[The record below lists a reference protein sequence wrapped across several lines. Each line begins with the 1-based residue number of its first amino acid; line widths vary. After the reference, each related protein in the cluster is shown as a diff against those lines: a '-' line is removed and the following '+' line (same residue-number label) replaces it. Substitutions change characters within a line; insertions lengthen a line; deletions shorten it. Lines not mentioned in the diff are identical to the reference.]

1 MAAAEPALRALS
13 SLLRNAALERALPFL
28 RGLAR
33 TAANTVFPPACLNC
47 RQSTASANGATGS
60 LCAACWAQVRF
71 IERPFCERLG
81 TPFAMD
87 LGSEGLLSPEA
98 VANPPVFARAR
109 AVAHFD
115 DGPVRQLV
123 HRLKYYDRMELA
135 KPLGAWMAR
144 AGNALLVEADLLVPV
159 PLHRR
164 RLAARRFNQAH
175 ALAQTISAHCG
186 VPVDPFV
193 LARVK
198 ATPPQVGLSRTQ
210 RALNMQGAFQ
220 VTDEMGARVAGRAI
234 VLIDDVMTSGATANA
249 VARVLIR
256 AGAKRV
262 DVLVFARAL

>member
-1 MAAAEPALRALS
+1 MAALAPVSRALFS
-13 SLLRNAALERALPFL
+13 YLRHAVAPPGLAPL

-33 TAANTVFPPACLNC
+33 AAAVIVFPPACLCC
-47 RQSTASANGATGS
+47 RQATVTPGA
-60 LCAACWAQVRF
+60 LCATCWAQVRF

-109 AVAHFD
+109 AVAYFE

-123 HRLKYYDRMELA
+123 HRLKYSDRMELA

-144 AGNALLVEADLLVPV
+144 AGNELLVEADLLVPV

-164 RLAARRFNQAH
+164 RLAARRFNQANS
-175 ALAQTISAHCG
+175 LAQAISAQCG

-193 LARVK
+193 LARIK
-198 ATPPQVGLSRTQ
+198 ATPSQVGLSRSQ
-210 RALNMQGAFQ
+210 RALNMQGAF
-220 VTDEMGARVAGRAI
+220 RVPEGMETRINGRAI
-234 VLIDDVMTSGATANA
+234 VLIDDVMTSGATVNA
-249 VARVLIR
+249 ASR
-256 AGAKRV
+256 ALLRGGVRQV
-262 DVLVFARAL
+262 DVLVFARLV

>member
-1 MAAAEPALRALS
+1 MAAAQPALRALS
-13 SLLRNAALERALPFL
+13 NLLRNAAVDQALPLL
-28 RGLAR
+28 RSLAR
-33 TAANTVFPPACLNC
+33 AAADTVFPPACLNC
-47 RQSTASANGATGS
+47 RQSTGASGS

-81 TPFAMD
+81 TPFAVD

-123 HRLKYYDRMELA
+123 HRLKYSDRMELA

-144 AGNALLVEADLLVPV
+144 AGNELLADADLLVPV

-164 RLAARRFNQAH
+164 RLVARRFNQANS
-175 ALAQTISAHCG
+175 LAQAISAQCG
-186 VPVDPFV
+186 VPVDPFA

-198 ATPPQVGLSRTQ
+198 ATPSQVGLSRTQ
-210 RALNMQGAFQ
+210 RALNMQGAFR
-220 VTDEMGARVAGRAI
+220 VTEGLEAKVEGRAI
-234 VLIDDVMTSGATANA
+234 VLVDDVMTSGATANA
-249 VARVLIR
+249 ASR
-256 AGAKRV
+256 ALLRGGAKRV
-262 DVLVFARAL
+262 DVLVFARAV

>member
-1 MAAAEPALRALS
+1 MTGAQPLRALS
-13 SLLRNAALERALPFL
+13 GFLRTAAMGGALPL
-28 RGLAR
+28 LQGLAR
-33 TAANTVFPPACLNC
+33 AAADTVFPPACLNC
-47 RQSTASANGATGS
+47 RGSTASANGATGS

-115 DGPVRQLV
+115 DGPVRNLV

-144 AGNALLVEADLLVPV
+144 AGNELLADADLLAPV
-159 PLHRR
+159 PLHRS
-164 RLAARRFNQAH
+164 RLFARRFNQAN
-175 ALAQTISAHCG
+175 ALAQAISAQCG

-198 ATPPQVGLSRTQ
+198 ATPSQVGLSRSQ
-210 RALNMQGAFQ
+210 RALNMLGAFH
-220 VTDEMGARVAGRAI
+220 VAEGMGAKVEGRAI
-234 VLIDDVMTSGATANA
+234 VLIDDVMTSGATVNA
-249 VARVLIR
+249 ASRML
-256 AGAKRV
+256 
-262 DVLVFARAL
+262 

>member
-1 MAAAEPALRALS
+1 MAAAQPALRTLS
-13 SLLRNAALERALPFL
+13 NLLRNAAANRALPFL

-33 TAANTVFPPACLNC
+33 AAADTVFPPACLNC
-47 RQSTASANGATGS
+47 RQSTASATGAMGS
-60 LCAACWAQVRF
+60 LCATCWAQVRF

-87 LGSEGLLSPEA
+87 LGSDGLLSPEA

-109 AVAHFD
+109 AVAHFE

-123 HRLKYYDRMELA
+123 HRLKYCDRMELA

-144 AGNALLVEADLLVPV
+144 AGNELLVEADLLVPV

-164 RLAARRFNQAH
+164 RLAARRFNQANS
-175 ALAQTISAHCG
+175 LAQVISAHCG

-198 ATPPQVGLSRTQ
+198 PTPSQVGLSRSQ
-210 RALNMQGAFQ
+210 RALNMQGAFR
-220 VTDEMGARVAGRAI
+220 VAEEMAARVAGRTI
-234 VLIDDVMTSGATANA
+234 VLIDDVMTSGSTVNA
-249 VARVLIR
+249 ASR
-256 AGAKRV
+256 ALLRGGAKRV
-262 DVLVFARAL
+262 DVLVFARAV